1 MQTYEKVLAELEKGL
16 IDGRWALGDRLPP
29 ERALSEEYEVSRAS
43 VREALRVLEAMG
55 IITRSAGSGPESGA
69 RIVDRPAA
77 GLSAALRLHVAAGS
91 LDVRDV
97 VEMRLLL
104 EGWAA
109 KAVAMRC
116 AAQNLATASAGE
128 NQESCL
134 ARAEEILE
142 IMEDPAIDPGR
153 FQQLDAE
160 FHVELVRL
168 GGNTLF
174 EATMLGLRKAI
185 EHYVSQG
192 VEAVANWEELAAD
205 LRLEHRTILDTLA
218 AGDAN
223 GATEVVQQHIEGFYR
238 RALG

>member
-16 IDGRWALGDRLPP
+16 ADGRWGLGDRLPP
-29 ERALSEEYEVSRAS
+29 ERALSEEYEVSRSS

-55 IITRSAGSGPESGA
+55 IVTRSTGSGPDSGA
-69 RIVDRPAA
+69 RIVDQPGA
-77 GLSAALRLHVAAGS
+77 GLGSAIRLHIAAGS
-91 LDVRDV
+91 LVVRDV

-116 AAQNLATASAGE
+116 AAQNLAEVTAEES
-128 NQESCL
+128 QESCL
-134 ARAEEILE
+134 TRAEEILE
-142 IMEDPAIDPGR
+142 TMEDPGISPER

-168 GGNTLF
+168 GGNPLF
-174 EATMLGLRKAI
+174 EATMLGLRQAI
-185 EHYVSQG
+185 ALYVSQG
-192 VEAVANWEELAAD
+192 VEAVADWDDLAAD
-205 LRLEHRTILDTLA
+205 LRSEHRTILASLA

-223 GATEVVQQHIEGFYR
+223 GATNLVQQHIEGFYR
-238 RALG
+238 RALS